1 MRPDEM
7 EKIISSLRA
16 QYAAMRRDMKTAF
29 RRIDEQT
36 KLTDTVHQLALSI
49 RDLANKQD
57 STQSDVIRI
66 SRDVEELKGR
76 SGKRWDAIIFELIK
90 YLVLAAAGYLLAHL
104 S

>member
-1 MRPDEM
+1 MRTDEM
-7 EKIISSLRA
+7 EKIVSSLRA

-76 SGKRWDAIIFELIK
+76 SGKRWDGIIFELIK

>member
-1 MRPDEM
+1 MRTDEM
-7 EKIISSLRA
+7 EKIVSSLRA
-16 QYAAMRRDMKTAF
+16 QYAAMRRDIKTAF

-76 SGKRWDAIIFELIK
+76 SGKRWDGIIFELIK

>member
-1 MRPDEM
+1 MRTDEM
-7 EKIISSLRA
+7 EKIVSSLRA

-76 SGKRWDAIIFELIK
+76 SGKRWDGIIFELIK
-90 YLVLAAAGYLLAHL
+90 YLVLAAAGYLLAHF

>member
-1 MRPDEM
+1 MRTDEM
-7 EKIISSLRA
+7 EKIVSSLRA

-76 SGKRWDAIIFELIK
+76 SGKRWDGIIFELIK
-90 YLVLAAAGYLLAHL
+90 YRVLAAAGYLLAHL

>member
-1 MRPDEM
+1 MRTDEM
-7 EKIISSLRA
+7 EKIVSSLRA

-49 RDLANKQD
+49 RELANKQD

-76 SGKRWDAIIFELIK
+76 SGKRWDSIIFELIK

>member
-1 MRPDEM
+1 MRTDEM
-7 EKIISSLRA
+7 EKIVSSLRA

-76 SGKRWDAIIFELIK
+76 SGKRWDSIIFELIK

>member
-1 MRPDEM
+1 MRTDEM
-7 EKIISSLRA
+7 EKIVSSLRA

-76 SGKRWDAIIFELIK
+76 SGKRWDRIIFELIK

>member
-1 MRPDEM
+1 MRTDEM
-7 EKIISSLRA
+7 EKIVSSLRA

-76 SGKRWDAIIFELIK
+76 SGKRWDSIIFELIK

-104 S
+104 Y

>member
-1 MRPDEM
+1 MRTDEM
-7 EKIISSLRA
+7 EKIVSSLRA

-66 SRDVEELKGR
+66 SQDVEELKGR
-76 SGKRWDAIIFELIK
+76 SGKRWDGIIFELIK

>member
-1 MRPDEM
+1 MRTDEM
-7 EKIISSLRA
+7 EKIVSSLRA

-49 RDLANKQD
+49 RDLANKQV

-76 SGKRWDAIIFELIK
+76 SGKRWDGIIFELIK